1 MSYGVFGYV
10 YVEVVSQTIRK
21 VMPADFEMIVI
32 FHTMKELSDVMTKFM
47 F

>member
-1 MSYGVFGYV
+1 MSYGVFAYV
-10 YVEVVSQTIRK
+10 DVEVISQTVRK
-21 VMPADFEMIVI
+21 VMLADFEMIVI